1 MKMFENYYK
10 SIIALFLF
18 SSVGH
23 AYATTLQEAVN
34 AASTYDAGINAARFS
49 KEAGNEKFDQGVAG
63 LLPSIGVESSYTKQD
78 QPHASY
84 GAEVKRH
91 SYGLNITQP
100 LFDMSR
106 IAALKQGMVI
116 ADMADVEFYAAQ
128 QKLIVD
134 VSDAFFQVLYQREVL
149 QATRAASQAFGKQLG
164 QAKAALRLGDS
175 TRTDVD
181 EAQANYDAA
190 SAKEIANRNDLEVA
204 NGLYQRLTGLSADE
218 IRPINSSCVSS
229 NIPTDLKVVMDE
241 AVKNNLDV
249 RTAQFQLKKAD
260 TDVLAATSA
269 HLPVVSLQG
278 SYGGNWSRGEGE
290 NALDEVFGTTSKTR
304 NTMVGINVSMPIFQG
319 GGQLSQS
326 REALYRRE
334 QAKNNLQ
341 DTQRKVKQD
350 ARSAY
355 LGITNGLALLRA
367 QQKAAISAK
376 NKVNSTQYGHELG
389 LRTIVDELTA
399 QQNYYESLRA
409 ISEARFKYLTSI
421 LELSHVSGRLNYE
434 QLSEFNCS
442 DYSKDTGN
450 KQKMDEL

>member
-1 MKMFENYYK
+1 MFERYYK
-10 SIIALFLF
+10 SFLKLLLLTNLGN
-18 SSVGH
+18 VH
-23 AYATTLQEAVN
+23 ATTLQEAVD
-34 AASTYDAGINAARFS
+34 AASNYDSGINAARFS

-63 LLPSIGVESSYTKQD
+63 LLPSIALDSSYTKQD
-78 QPHASY
+78 QPKASY
-84 GAEVKRH
+84 GAAVKRH
-91 SYGLNITQP
+91 SYGLSVTQP
-100 LFDMSR
+100 LFDMSK
-106 IAALKQGMVI
+106 IAALKQGIVI
-116 ADMADVEFYAAQ
+116 SDMADVEFYSAQ

-190 SAKEIANRNDLEVA
+190 LAKEITNRNDLEVA
-204 NGLYQRLTGLSADE
+204 NGLYQRMTGLNADE
-218 IRPINSSCVSS
+218 INPINSACVKTD
-229 NIPTDLKVVMDE
+229 IPADLNVFMMD
-241 AVKNNLDV
+241 AARNNLDV

-260 TDVLAATSA
+260 TDMLAATSA

-290 NALDEVFGTTSKTR
+290 NVWDEVFGTTSKTR
-304 NTMVGINVSMPIFQG
+304 NSMVGINVSMPIFQG

-341 DTQRKVKQD
+341 DVQRKVKQD

-367 QQKAAISAK
+367 QQKVAVSAK
-376 NKVNSTQYGHELG
+376 NKVNSTQYGRELG
-389 LRTIVDELTA
+389 LRTILDELTA
-399 QQNYYESLRA
+399 QKNYYESLRA
-409 ISEARFKYLTSI
+409 ISEARFKYFSAI
-421 LELSHVSGRLNYE
+421 LELSSISGGLNYE
-434 QLSEFNCS
+434 QLSKFDCHNYTS
-442 DYSKDTGN
+442 DAKSKQTRD
-450 KQKMDEL
+450 QL